1 MNITIPEGYDADKLT
16 IVLKKVKTK
25 PEPEPEPKPEPKHP
39 IYESPDGG
47 KTIYERPF
55 GSDISERKPK
65 PDPKPLIKIKA
76 LARMPVPID
85 PKRGPMARSCAFCY
99 KPAQHNHDMC
109 IPCQA
114 KFRRRC
120 SLAK

>member
-1 MNITIPEGYDADKLT
+1 MNITFPKGYDADRVT
-16 IVLKKVKTK
+16 IVLKKTID
-25 PEPEPEPKPEPKHP
+25 EPKPEPKHP

-55 GSDISERKPK
+55 GSERKPIVK
-65 PDPKPLIKIKA
+65 PKADPKIKA
-76 LARMPVPID
+76 LARMSVPID
-85 PKRGPMARSCAFCY
+85 PKRGSMARSCAFCY
-99 KPAQHNHDMC
+99 KPAQDKHDMC